1 MMWLVRYKN
10 KAGEYLAFTVNATDQ
25 CEAYDIADR
34 MFKGT
39 DPSVTAGYEL
49 ELVCEIPEYVNDIH

>member
-1 MMWLVRYKN
+1 MKWLVRYKN
-10 KAGEYLAFTVNATDQ
+10 MAGEYIAFTVEANDQ
-25 CEAYDIADR
+25 CEAWDIGDR

-49 ELVCEIPEYVNDIH
+49 DVICEMPE

>member
-1 MMWLVRYKN
+1 MTWLVRYKN

-25 CEAYDIADR
+25 CEAYDVADR

-49 ELVCEIPEYVNDIH
+49 DVICEIPE